1 MAEMIDCLIKFVPDE
16 NKLSSYGSTAVAF
29 DVPSEVNIKRDADGF
44 TRHWLKVED
53 NNGSPHYLNLAIIRW
68 LRNLGPGAPVK
79 LMLGA
84 SPNKF
89 DIVTPNLNSLIQ
101 EIKSSRPPSS
111 SPSPKSIAPSSNK
124 NTPSSSPTNS
134 PTSANPP
141 AIVVRPTS
149 QPTLTPTELL
159 VKLIER
165 SEPLAEATKA
175 LQDKYQLPADVCV
188 RLVITS
194 FINLT
199 KFHQLIGE
207 PVDANSPAAIEA
219 IIVNY
224 KKVAEQLVE
233 GIKDTSK
240 VMFIARLLN
249 ELVTKDA
256 TGLVTTQEKLFDVLG
271 EAGISPDD
279 LNYEDRGSWVRFSTA
294 TWVYVELVEKLGFDQ
309 EQAAGLAAGCFL
321 NQVDK

>member
-1 MAEMIDCLIKFVPDE
+1 TL
-16 NKLSSYGSTAVAF
+16 
-29 DVPSEVNIKRDADGF
+29 
-44 TRHWLKVED
+44 
-53 NNGSPHYLNLAIIRW
+53 
-68 LRNLGPGAPVK
+68 
-79 LMLGA
+79 
-84 SPNKF
+84 
-89 DIVTPNLNSLIQ
+89 
-101 EIKSSRPPSS
+101 
-111 SPSPKSIAPSSNK
+111 
-124 NTPSSSPTNS
+124 
-134 PTSANPP
+134 
-141 AIVVRPTS
+141 

-188 RLVITS
+188 RRVVTS

-199 KFHQLIGE
+199 KFHQILDE
-207 PVDANSPAAIEA
+207 PVAANSPATIEA

-233 GIKDTSK
+233 GIKDTTK

-256 TGLVTTQEKLFDVLG
+256 TGLITTQEKLFDVLG
-271 EAGISPDD
+271 EAGISPDV
-279 LNYEDRGSWVRFSTA
+279 LTYEDRDSWVRFSTA

-309 EQAAGLAAGCFL
+309 EQAAGLAAGCFR
-321 NQVDK
+321 NQVNK